1 MRKRA
6 RTYLQ
11 LLVAERTGR
20 DPEELV
26 RELYVEKRL
35 TDREIGEAL
44 HIERATVQLWRQQ
57 WGIDREDRQDPKELI
72 A

>member
-11 LLVAERTGR
+11 QLVAERTGR
-20 DPEELV
+20 DPEELI

-35 TDREIGEAL
+35 GDREIGKAL
-44 HIERATVQLWRQQ
+44 LIERATVQLWRQQ
-57 WGIDREDRQDPKELI
+57 WGISREDRPDPQELI